1 MSDVTARLRATAQSA
16 TEGPWAV
23 CCAEKLRE
31 RDVDIAANIGP
42 HVVAD
47 RDPVGGYDIPEGKR
61 DAEFIAT
68 FDPVLVQAMLDV
80 IDAAETV
87 DATVGT
93 DDESEWAAYLHLH
106 KRLARFREVAG

>member
-1 MSDVTARLRATAQSA
+1 MSDVTDRLRQVVEQA

-68 FDPVLVQAMLDV
+68 FDPVTVAVMLDV
-80 IDAAETV
+80 IEAAEV
-87 DATVGT
+87 VAKSPHPVQLQDA
-93 DDESEWAAYLHLH
+93 
-106 KRLARFREVAG
+106 LARFREVAG